1 MFTIGIKHGKPGIPQ
16 IPERPIWKWAYNF
29 YSIDI
34 MKKKHLTT
42 WSRNALAGA
51 ALVVSGL
58 ALAQEKPVYMDES
71 KPVEER
77 IQDALSRMTLE
88 EKVAMCHGQATF
100 SSPGVPRLGITELWM
115 NDGPHGMRAETNWHN
130 FGRAGWTND
139 KCTAFPALTC
149 LAATFN
155 PDMSVLYGKSIGAE
169 TRYRKKDVLL
179 GPGVNIYR
187 TPLNGRNFEYMGE
200 DPFLSSVLVVPY
212 IREAQ
217 KFGIAACVK
226 HYALNNQET
235 HRSGIDVQVSDRALN
250 EIYLPAFKA
259 AVTKGGAWAIMGAY
273 NRFRG
278 DYCCENDLFLNKIL
292 KGDWKFDGVVIS
304 DWGATHNTKEAAE
317 NGLDIEMGT
326 STDPNKN
333 FMGTPM
339 LEAVRKGEIKES
351 VVDDK
356 VRRILRLAYRTALNP
371 NRPWGSF
378 ATDEHADASREIAEE
393 GIVLL
398 KNDGH
403 LLPADPGK
411 VGKIVVVGENAVR
424 KMTEG
429 GGSSELKVK
438 EEISPLDGI
447 KTAFPKSQVDYVP
460 GYASNGKDTEKL
472 RNDAVKAVAE
482 ADVVFFFGGLNKNG
496 GQDSEGAD
504 RRGYALPYYQ
514 NELIEA
520 LVAANPKTAVILI
533 SGNAVE
539 TPWIDQVPALVQG
552 WYGGSQAGN
561 ALANILSGK
570 VNPSGK
576 LPMSFPVKLTDI
588 GAHSYD
594 ELCYPGKDG
603 KEEYK
608 EDILVGYRW
617 LDTKKI
623 SPRFPFGHGLSYTTF
638 KIDGLKTDKDAYGV
652 DEPVKVTCKVTN
664 TGAVP
669 GAEVVQLY
677 VHDEESS
684 VLRPE
689 KELKGF
695 CKVFLKPGESRE
707 VIMELGKDAFSYYD
721 DKEKTWM
728 LEGGRFELI
737 LGNSSRDAS
746 SVRKSIQVG
755 R

>member
-1 MFTIGIKHGKPGIPQ
+1 M
-16 IPERPIWKWAYNF
+16 N
-29 YSIDI
+29 
-34 MKKKHLTT
+34 KKHLIK
-42 WSRNALAGA
+42 WGGRALASVAFLAAGA
-51 ALVVSGL
+51 AG
-58 ALAQEKPVYMDES
+58 AQDKPVYQDDS
-71 KPVEER
+71 KPLEER
-77 IQDALSRMTLE
+77 VQDALSRMNLE

-100 SSPGVPRLGITELWM
+100 SSAGVPRLGISELWM

-130 FGRAGWTND
+130 FGRSGWTND

-155 PDMSVLYGKSIGAE
+155 PEMSALYGQSIGAE
-169 TRYRKKDVLL
+169 ARYRKKDVIL

-200 DPFLSSVLVVPY
+200 DPYLASVMVVPY

-217 KFGIAACVK
+217 KQGVAACVK

-235 HRSGIDVQVSDRALN
+235 HRSGIDVQVSDRALH
-250 EIYLPAFKA
+250 EIYLPAFKEA
-259 AVTKGGAWAIMGAY
+259 ITKGGAWAIMGAY
-273 NRFRG
+273 NKLRG
-278 DYCCENDLFLNKIL
+278 DYCCANDLLLNKIL

-304 DWGATHNTKEAAE
+304 DWGGTHDTRKSAE

-326 STDPNKN
+326 STDPDKN
-333 FMGTPM
+333 FLGTPL
-339 LEAVRKGEIKES
+339 LEAVKKGEIKES

-356 VRRILRLAYRTALNP
+356 VRRILRLAYRTVLNP

-378 ATDEHADASREIAEE
+378 ATDEHADVARKIAED

-398 KNDGH
+398 KNEGS
-403 LLPADPGK
+403 LLPIDAGK
-411 VGKIVVVGENAVR
+411 VKRIAVVGENAVK

-438 EEISPLDGI
+438 EEVSPLDGI
-447 KTAFPKSQVDYVP
+447 KKAFPEIQVDYAA
-460 GYASNGKDTEKL
+460 GYASGGKDTDKL
-472 RNDAVKAVAE
+472 RDEAVKAVAG

-496 GQDSEGAD
+496 GQDSEGVD
-504 RRGYALPYYQ
+504 RGGYALPYAQ
-514 NELIEA
+514 NELIGA
-520 LVAANPKTAVILI
+520 LVAANPKTVVVLI

-539 TPWIDQVPALVQG
+539 TPWIDKVPALVQG

-561 ALANILSGK
+561 ALANVLSGK

-594 ELCYPGKDG
+594 ALCFPGKDG

-623 SPRFPFGHGLSYTTF
+623 EPRFPFGYGLSYTTF
-638 KIDGLKTDKDAYGV
+638 KIDDLKTDKDAYGA
-652 DEPVKVTCKVTN
+652 DETVKVSCKVTN
-664 TGAVP
+664 TGAKP
-669 GAEVVQLY
+669 GSEVVQLY
-677 VHDEESS
+677 VRDEESS

-695 CKVFLKPGESRE
+695 AKVFLKPGESRD
-707 VIMELGKDAFSYYD
+707 VTMELNKDAFSYYD
-721 DKEKTWM
+721 EKAGSWN
-728 LEGGRFELI
+728 LEGGKFELI
-737 LGNSSRDAS
+737 LGNSSRDS
-746 SVRKSIQVG
+746 SALHKSIQISK
-755 R
+755 